1 MSSTSP
7 ILTFAI
13 RGTQALFAIV
23 VFALSCSLIKGHHF
37 GSLPSTLGFVAFVG
51 GLSFIGVLFG
61 IAAHWTQ
68 VLQSQV
74 GVLID
79 AVVAGINIGGGIV
92 SQLLDPQHG
101 YILFLVAPSDMYQ
114 LMAIKLKGV
123 SCKAVKYKGIG
134 AEYSNDHKMVTS
146 DIIYGGMEWTKKDDY
161 RGFSCFWL
169 FEDAGKHVGT
179 LLSRCNMSKTDSVF
193 MFLTAIVVA
202 VAAVL
207 GYLRMKRGY

>member
-23 VFALSCSLIKGHHF
+23 VFAISCSLIKGHHF
-37 GSLPSTLGFVAFVG
+37 GSLPSILGFVAFVG
-51 GLSFIGVLFG
+51 GLSFIGALLG
-61 IAAHWTQ
+61 IAAHWMQ
-68 VLQSQV
+68 VLQGQV

-79 AVVAGINIGGGIV
+79 AVVAGINIGGSIV
-92 SQLLDPQHG
+92 SQLLNPQHG
-101 YILFLVAPSDMYQ
+101 YILSLVAPSDMYQ

-134 AEYSNDHKMVTS
+134 AEYSNDYKMVTS
-146 DIIYGGMEWTKKDDY
+146 EIICGGMEWTKDDY

-179 LLSRCNMSKTDSVF
+179 LLSRCNISKADSVF